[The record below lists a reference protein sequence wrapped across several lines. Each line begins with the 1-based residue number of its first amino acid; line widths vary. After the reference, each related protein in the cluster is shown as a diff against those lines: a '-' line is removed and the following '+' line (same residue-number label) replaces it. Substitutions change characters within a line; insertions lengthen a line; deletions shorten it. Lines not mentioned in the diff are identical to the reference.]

1 MSNAYREMFLFV
13 RNYRNRNNFSSICAL
28 RLFLALRN
36 YGNRNNLKMMP
47 PLYSDMLY
55 FINFE
60 LEVDE

>member
-13 RNYRNRNNFSSICAL
+13 RNYRNRNN
-28 RLFLALRN
+28 
-36 YGNRNNLKMMP
+36 LKMQH
-47 PLYSDMLY
+47 PLCSDMLY

>member
-1 MSNAYREMFLFV
+1 MPLFQCNSIDRTNNMSNAYREMFLFV
-13 RNYRNRNNFSSICAL
+13 RNYRNRNN
-28 RLFLALRN
+28 
-36 YGNRNNLKMMP
+36 LKMQH